1 MTEALGEIA
10 MADGDRGPKKG
21 EKGELSLVI
30 AGVGG
35 QGNVRGAQ
43 ILGYAAVKAGFR
55 VRISDVYGI
64 AQRGGP
70 VVSHVRIGRQIH
82 GSMVR
87 ENRAD
92 VVAGLEP
99 MEALRAAVKFLR
111 PGGTVI
117 VSTRPI
123 YPAEVNT
130 GKASYPTMN
139 EILSVLGK
147 ISGKVVLL
155 DATAVAEAAGMPI
168 AANIVVLGVLAGLG
182 VLPFPPDLLKG
193 AIRENIPRYLE
204 QNIRAFDDGLAI
216 GSRESH

>member
-1 MTEALGEIA
+1 MTGAEVKSPMPEGDSRSGGGE
-10 MADGDRGPKKG
+10 
-21 EKGELSLVI
+21 EGELNLVI

-87 ENRAD
+87 EHRAD
-92 VVAGLEP
+92 LVAGLEP
-99 MEALRAAVKFLR
+99 MEALRAALKFLR

-117 VSTRPI
+117 VSTRPV
-123 YPAEVNT
+123 YPVEVNT
-130 GKASYPTMN
+130 GKAIYPSMN
-139 EILSVLGK
+139 QILSVLGK
-147 ISGKVVLL
+147 MSRKVVLL
-155 DATAVAEAAGMPI
+155 DATSVAEAAGIPI

-182 VLPFPPDLLKG
+182 ALPFSTDLLKQ
-193 AIRENIPRYLE
+193 AIRDNIPRYLE
-204 QNIRAFDDGLAI
+204 QNIRAFDEGLAI
-216 GSRESH
+216 GSRDAR